1 MVAADR
7 GLARVLLVDDHGPM
21 RARIKTV
28 LQQTHDVVGTAASG
42 EAALAAAAA
51 LHPDVIV
58 LDITMPGMTGFEVAS
73 RLRASQSTA
82 AVVFLTVNE
91 DEEHL
96 LAARAAGGL
105 GFVIKPRLQDDLLVA
120 VREALAGRW
129 FASRL
134 GSESF

>member
-1 MVAADR
+1 MVAADH
-7 GLARVLLVDDHGPM
+7 GLARVLLVDDHAAM
-21 RARIKTV
+21 RARIRAV
-28 LQQTHDVVGTAASG
+28 LQQTHDVVGTVASG
-42 EAALAAAAA
+42 ESALAAAAA

-73 RLRASQSTA
+73 RLRASHSTA

-96 LAARAAGGL
+96 QAARASGAL

-129 FASRL
+129 FASRI
-134 GSESF
+134 GSE